1 MEFKNKPNTCITI
14 GDKEYWISRSVA
26 IVGMIGFKL
35 LSDGKVYFP
44 IQIRGSKMTN
54 RGCACMPCGYIDYN
68 ETIEKCL
75 IREFWEETGIDITQY
90 KVIFGSLDKAD
101 HYVSDP
107 NDSDVQ
113 NISFTFEAILE
124 CEKLPE
130 LIVSEESVS
139 LNWMTFNE
147 LQYIN
152 SWAFNHKNKIT
163 KYVSIWEAR
172 KVKVQAQAETLR
184 GVIDSNKGLID
195 IFSKEYDALKTE
207 IDAVAAYNKGLTDT
221 FIGEVQGFGEVERAV
236 SARNDSRVRLISEQI
251 KNAEMTLRAAIASVE
266 SAISGYTAESSI
278 KEKFSNDIAQIIA
291 HVIASMMSAVHVGA
305 TAGYSGSESASKS
318 IQVSAGVHESHNVE
332 HDPSA

>member
-1 MEFKNKPNTCITI
+1 MEFKNKPNTCITM
-14 GDKEYWISRSVA
+14 GGKEYWISRSVA

-54 RGCACMPCGYIDYN
+54 RGCACIPCGYIDYN

-152 SWAFNHKNKIT
+152 AWAFNHKNKIT
-163 KYVSIWEAR
+163 KFIDKY
-172 KVKVQAQAETLR
+172 AQY
-184 GVIDSNKGLID
+184 LID
-195 IFSKEYDALKTE
+195 HQPDKNIKCKAKSLEPVNIPDGKYMALWSAYYITVLMPDWSEISVKMNNGVRGINCKETVL
-207 IDAVAAYNKGLTDT
+207 
-221 FIGEVQGFGEVERAV
+221 
-236 SARNDSRVRLISEQI
+236 I
-251 KNAEMTLRAAIASVE
+251 KNGIV
-266 SAISGYTAESSI
+266 Y
-278 KEKFSNDIAQIIA
+278 
-291 HVIASMMSAVHVGA
+291 VI
-305 TAGYSGSESASKS
+305 
-318 IQVSAGVHESHNVE
+318 
-332 HDPSA
+332 